1 LEQSP
6 VLIVTPALA
15 VIDGSLCQ
23 LTREG
28 LPAQACQPLATAV
41 AEFLRGPMCVY
52 VREQPH
58 GFLPGI
64 PNLYCLDGDLRLM
77 WMAEWPESCGPCTR
91 IMDAQGNMLAAES
104 ASGAVVRLDAHTGKL
119 LSVEHSMAAT
129 G

>member
-1 LEQSP
+1 
-6 VLIVTPALA
+6 VLFVTPALA

-28 LPAQACQPLATAV
+28 LPARSCQPLATAV

-52 VREQPH
+52 VREHPH
-58 GFLPGI
+58 GLLPGI
-64 PNLYCLDGDLRLM
+64 ANLYCLDGDLRLK

-91 IMDAQGNMLAAES
+91 IVDASGDILMAES
-104 ASGAVVRLDAHTGKL
+104 VSGAVIQLDAHTGRTL
-119 LSVEHSMAAT
+119 QIAHPMAAA